1 VFIST
6 NTHLSKCTLIMADFT
21 AQDLLNPNAVEAPTT
36 YNGGIGRVQTSSSA
50 TFVNAANYI
59 VLDAVTSSFSLRDT
73 LAYRLNYAIGN
84 PVIARVIT
92 HADLN
97 DAVIVIQR
105 TFELYC
111 LIMYLNVSNAGIRW
125 SFQACDIVPVNIW
138 AAVPNRENALSAA
151 NALYSRFVSD
161 NVFASRVC
169 PNVQLAAT
177 LAVVNAIHREHMKGH
192 TWITTNVGNR
202 SSVTYKAIASAGEHR
217 DALVAYA
224 GPNFTGHDM
233 FHIFDKEC
241 LDSIADALTNGT
253 VIPGGSEIGDY
264 NIGENDIT
272 LFDLFGLP
280 QGCADR
286 WPVGMA
292 GKGAIYLGIAEIERV
307 LSAITIV
314 VHDLPTAGVIGAFN
328 SLRTALADE
337 DLVRADLLRIK
348 DFVGTMSGFACGFS
362 SANKVEAERIQG
374 LVSLCKLVEK
384 HPSQYA
390 TGRKLGEYFNDLEL
404 NKDTAVA
411 IAREFIV
418 SLGLMLGG
426 ILIAVAA
433 SDLDGKAELAEAT
446 AAVLAADIS
455 AIDMEVPEVERKA
468 TAKRRNANLDTL
480 VKMNETQVTLA
491 DIDALDK

>member
-1 VFIST
+1 
-6 NTHLSKCTLIMADFT
+6 MADFT
-21 AQDLLNPNAVEAPTT
+21 EQDLDNPNNVEAPTT

-50 TFVNAANYI
+50 TFINASNYI
-59 VLDAVTSSFSLRDT
+59 VLDAETSSFSLRDT

-84 PVIARVIT
+84 PAVARVIT

-97 DAVIVIQR
+97 DAVIAIQR

-111 LIMYLNVSNAGIRW
+111 LIMYLNKSNARIRW
-125 SFQACDIVPVNIW
+125 SFQACDVVPENIW
-138 AAVPNRENALSAA
+138 SAVPNRDNALAAA
-151 NALYSRFVSD
+151 NALYSRFISD

-177 LAVVNAIHREHMKGH
+177 LAVVNAIHRDHMKGH

-202 SSVTYKAIASAGEHR
+202 SSITYKAIASAGEHR

-241 LDSIADALTNGT
+241 LESIADALTNGT
-253 VIPGGSEIGDY
+253 VIPGGTEIGDY
-264 NIGENDIT
+264 NIGENDIS

-292 GKGAIYLGIAEIERV
+292 GQGAIYLGIAEIERV

-314 VHDLPTAGVIGAFN
+314 VHDLPSAGVIGAFMA
-328 SLRTALADE
+328 LRTALADE
-337 DLVRADLLRIK
+337 DMVRADLLQIK

-362 SANKVEAERIQG
+362 SANKVDAERVQG

-384 HPSQYA
+384 YPSQYA

-404 NKDTAVA
+404 NKDTAIA
-411 IAREFIV
+411 IAREFV
-418 SLGLMLGG
+418 LSLGLMLGN
-426 ILIAVAA
+426 ILKVVDA
-433 SDLDGKAELAEAT
+433 SDLAGKSELAEAT
-446 AAVLAADIS
+446 AAVLSADTD
-455 AIDMEVPEVERKA
+455 AIDMEVPEIERKA

-480 VKMNETQVTLA
+480 VKMNDTQVTLA
-491 DIDALDK
+491 DIDNLDK